1 MSIRAPV
8 QDEHWRYK
16 PTEGCGRRQYSG
28 ASTSGN
34 PWAPRNYKGIT
45 SAVNPLCRRL
55 DTATNTTS
63 RRMSAT
69 DVTFKGCGKSV
80 CHGYNTSTQGSIA
93 PISPAG
99 FGGNSFLA
107 HHMALSPSI
116 GAIGAAAPNFDAQP
130 SSSS

>member
-8 QDEHWRYK
+8 QDEYWRYK
-16 PTEGCGRRQYSG
+16 PTEGQGRRQYSG
-28 ASTSGN
+28 QITNGN

-55 DTATNTTS
+55 ETATNTTS

-69 DVTFKGCGKSV
+69 DVTFKGCGKSIH
-80 CHGYNTSTQGSIA
+80 HGSTPVQAASSHH
-93 PISPAG
+93 SPSG

-116 GAIGAAAPNFDAQP
+116 GELGNDMPRSQA
-130 SSSS
+130 